1 MQLPYDLAN
10 TPLGIYPSP
19 RRKYF
24 HNYSIKNIH
33 SSHIQNANIRVDVLL
48 ERKTQKEAQ
57 ENFPD
62 KVLDP
67 VLYSD
72 YIGICNC
79 QNLCN

>member
-33 SSHIQNANIRVDVLL
+33 SSHIHNANIRVDVLL
-48 ERKTQKEAQ
+48 ERKTQKEAL

-67 VLYSD
+67 VLYGD